1 MQILHQI
8 LCRFE
13 KRGSYAFFLFDD
25 FAFAA
30 QSNIAPAE
38 YDVVVESEGRT

>member
-1 MQILHQI
+1 MQILHKV

-13 KRGSYAFFLFDD
+13 KGGSDAFFLFDD
-25 FAFAA
+25 LAFAA
-30 QSNIAPAE
+30 QLNIGPAE